1 MQCATLNPST
11 PGDNRVARSSTK
23 PARSFGLTSGG
34 LRHGER
40 PGPVI
45 AVPRPTRADA
55 NVHDV
60 VSAGRSHAVRVLGK
74 VSLQTAIAIDAR
86 RRSLALHGQL
96 VVPANDQRYMSQGGQ
111 VAYFREPR
119 LVSKT
124 THLAPW
130 RQCQPTPLAVRR
142 QPRG

>member
-1 MQCATLNPST
+1 V
-11 PGDNRVARSSTK
+11 R
-23 PARSFGLTSGG
+23 
-34 LRHGER
+34 
-40 PGPVI
+40 
-45 AVPRPTRADA
+45 
-55 NVHDV
+55 DV

-124 THLAPW
+124 THLAP
-130 RQCQPTPLAVRR
+130 
-142 QPRG
+142 